1 MGEFETRE
9 KDGQMIRTRA
19 LLAATFILFLV
30 ACSSG
35 NAQAE
40 PIQSRYNYDTD
51 WENIKEAILKKD
63 IKGLAAY
70 AESDAIDAELIIDS
84 FHADAEYIEQL
95 RKATFKDLA
104 VDDQGDRVLLVLS
117 VNVSGSDEDGNE
129 YESGLYLYFY
139 QGEPSLQLVNFLAAG

>member
-1 MGEFETRE
+1 
-9 KDGQMIRTRA
+9 MIPTRA